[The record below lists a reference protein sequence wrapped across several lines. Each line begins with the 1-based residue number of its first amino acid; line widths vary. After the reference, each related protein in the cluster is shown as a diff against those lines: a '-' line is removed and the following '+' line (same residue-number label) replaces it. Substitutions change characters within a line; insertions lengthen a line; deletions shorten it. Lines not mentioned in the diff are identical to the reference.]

1 MYNNNYQEL
10 ENLFS
15 IKNTTFDSEL
25 CENENENGTIEKQ
38 CPLYFGKI
46 KENEFEDIIS
56 LNVKNQPKIYF
67 GLIKEKEY
75 KNDSDESKKEKYLS
89 KEQLTQR
96 KLKRNAECAK
106 RARARKKIYYE
117 NLLKENNQLKKDLE
131 ELQKYNLILTSKLC
145 ENCKKELYGQT
156 IIYLN
161 QNNEISI
168 KTKILIYSAIAT
180 IIFISLLYNFN

>member
-10 ENLFS
+10 ETLFS

-67 GLIKEKEY
+67 EI
-75 KNDSDESKKEKYLS
+75 
-89 KEQLTQR
+89 TR
-96 KLKRNAECAK
+96 V
-106 RARARKKIYYE
+106 YE
-117 NLLKENNQLKKDLE
+117 LERMQFLKK
-131 ELQKYNLILTSKLC
+131 
-145 ENCKKELYGQT
+145 KKK
-156 IIYLN
+156 
-161 QNNEISI
+161 S
-168 KTKILIYSAIAT
+168 YSR
-180 IIFISLLYNFN
+180 